1 MSSEHGVVGERCKR
15 IKIVVDEENFY
26 LIVGSNF
33 VHATTP
39 YENRPENHKLR
50 VIVDT
55 LCTEIT
61 RAMGGLD
68 G

>member
-1 MSSEHGVVGERCKR
+1 MSNAPDVANCKR
-15 IKIVVDEENFY
+15 IKTVIDGENFY
-26 LIVGSNF
+26 FVIGENF

-55 LCTEIT
+55 ICLEISK
-61 RAMGGLD
+61 AQGGL
-68 G
+68 

>member
-1 MSSEHGVVGERCKR
+1 MKGAPCKR
-15 IKIVVDEENFY
+15 IKTVIDGENFY

-50 VIVDT
+50 VIVDS
-55 LCTEIT
+55 LCTEIS
-61 RAMGGLD
+61 RAQGGIEK
-68 G
+68 